1 MDDYPMVLKPMKQ
14 EMQTFAQKIRYNWNG
29 DLDCVLIKLLETYS
43 NAPLYYIVLLFNS
56 PCNTNCTK
64 TQLHNHIQ
72 YMWEKKQVKENFVSF
87 VSFAIPMSMPNNIP
101 IFPIIENNH
110 SIIKYLPIVENI
122 SIIENISMTT
132 NIPMV
137 DNVPIIENGPM
148 VNGMPIGENVPIVER
163 TWIIENFQIIKE
175 LSNCKSQKVSHK
187 KKRFIFNYAPYD
199 ETISKITKSHSNVTS
214 FAKAMILL
222 HKFPQIK
229 GTKLQIIY
237 HVKYTNSKNPQ
248 VCIPNTKIGSS
259 TKKWMRLLKYQR
271 NTQYL
276 KVINSKEDT
285 CELKDVNTYRKKIQ
299 NVPITS
305 CFFYERFFLKQLE
318 FVTKTFAQ
326 KNCTILKIEIINHK
340 ITTHICSNC

>member
-1 MDDYPMVLKPMKQ
+1 
-14 EMQTFAQKIRYNWNG
+14 
-29 DLDCVLIKLLETYS
+29 
-43 NAPLYYIVLLFNS
+43 
-56 PCNTNCTK
+56 
-64 TQLHNHIQ
+64 
-72 YMWEKKQVKENFVSF
+72 
-87 VSFAIPMSMPNNIP
+87 
-101 IFPIIENNH
+101 
-110 SIIKYLPIVENI
+110 
-122 SIIENISMTT
+122 
-132 NIPMV
+132 
-137 DNVPIIENGPM
+137 
-148 VNGMPIGENVPIVER
+148 
-163 TWIIENFQIIKE
+163 
-175 LSNCKSQKVSHK
+175 
-187 KKRFIFNYAPYD
+187 
-199 ETISKITKSHSNVTS
+199 
-214 FAKAMILL
+214 MILL

-326 KNCTILKIEIINHK
+326 KNCTVLKIEIINHK